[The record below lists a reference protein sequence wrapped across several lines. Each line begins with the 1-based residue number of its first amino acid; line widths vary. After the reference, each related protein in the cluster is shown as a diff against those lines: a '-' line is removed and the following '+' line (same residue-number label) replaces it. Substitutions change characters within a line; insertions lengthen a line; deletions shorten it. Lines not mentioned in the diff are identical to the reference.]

1 MNVLEI
7 NVVINKMMCNLK
19 SINRKIEVNSL
30 KKGLII
36 DKSDKK

>member
-7 NVVINKMMCNLK
+7 NIVINKMMCNLK
-19 SINRKIEVNSL
+19 NINREMNVKSL

-36 DKSDKK
+36 DKSYKK